1 MAKTFYSE
9 ELVNTGINPYE
20 AVVLA
25 SRESRR
31 LNQDRLNAD
40 LPDGVEKITTVSL
53 GRIADGKIE
62 LTREAAGGSDSDDSE
77 ESSTER

>member
-9 ELVNTGINPYE
+9 ELVDTGINPYE
-20 AVVLA
+20 AVMLA

-31 LNQDRLNAD
+31 LNQSRLNAD

-53 GRIADGKIE
+53 ARIAEGKIE
-62 LTREAAGGSDSDDSE
+62 ITRESSEGSESEDSE
-77 ESSTER
+77 ESTS

>member
-9 ELVNTGINPYE
+9 ELVDTGINPYE
-20 AVVLA
+20 AVMLA

-31 LNQDRLNAD
+31 LNQSRLNAD

-53 GRIADGKIE
+53 ARIADGKIE
-62 LTREAAGGSDSDDSE
+62 ITRESSEGSESEDSE
-77 ESSTER
+77 ESTS

>member
-9 ELVNTGINPYE
+9 ELVDTGINPYE
-20 AVVLA
+20 AVMLA

-31 LNQDRLNAD
+31 LNQSRLNAD

-53 GRIADGKIE
+53 ARIADGKIE
-62 LTREAAGGSDSDDSE
+62 ITRASSEGSESEDSE
-77 ESSTER
+77 ESTS

>member
-9 ELVNTGINPYE
+9 ELVDTGINPYE
-20 AVVLA
+20 AVMLA

-31 LNQDRLNAD
+31 LNQSRLNAD

-53 GRIADGKIE
+53 TRIADGKIE
-62 LTREAAGGSDSDDSE
+62 ITRESSEGSESEDSE
-77 ESSTER
+77 ESTS

>member
-9 ELVNTGINPYE
+9 ELVDTGINPYE
-20 AVVLA
+20 AVMLA

-31 LNQDRLNAD
+31 LNQSRLNSD

-53 GRIADGKIE
+53 ARIADGKIE
-62 LTREAAGGSDSDDSE
+62 ITRESSEGSESEDSE
-77 ESSTER
+77 ESTS

>member
-9 ELVNTGINPYE
+9 ELVDTGINPYE
-20 AVVLA
+20 AVMLA

-31 LNQDRLNAD
+31 LNQSRLNAD

-53 GRIADGKIE
+53 ARIADGKIE
-62 LTREAAGGSDSDDSE
+62 ITRESSEGSCP
-77 ESSTER
+77 